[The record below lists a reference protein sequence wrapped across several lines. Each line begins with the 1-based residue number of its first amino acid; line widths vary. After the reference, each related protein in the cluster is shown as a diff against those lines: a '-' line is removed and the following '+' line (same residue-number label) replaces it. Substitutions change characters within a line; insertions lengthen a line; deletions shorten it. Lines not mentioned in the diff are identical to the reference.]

1 MAARDSA
8 SLSRNDYLALF
19 YALQELR
26 SEPSQLR
33 ILKSH
38 ISSGSFYNQ
47 PLPNMIR
54 HMQILL
60 QSKDPNRKFPQTLRK
75 EDVPTYFESLLREVN
90 SHTEHDFYGNI
101 ERGIKQNVWENIPS
115 PIAAPVQN
123 PAVKPLPEEAELPE
137 QPETEEKGQESE
149 KKAEPIKRF
158 KAGSPH
164 AEPEKATVPP
174 KDQPLAT
181 TTQKKNIFQRV
192 KSFFSAP
199 STPRPPTTTS
209 PSSSTTAN
217 TRAIVAKARQSAGK
231 ILGNPAKNL
240 GSQIVRQIIRH
251 PLLKKRVVTAG
262 IGAIG
267 GYYFGGAPGAGV
279 GAVLGGLLGPNISSS
294 IGDVLTGG
302 RNSSSA
308 TVVNPTVPDD
318 TSGDPPS
325 GGGGGS
331 NFFRNRALN
340 AARNLAN
347 QAARRALIAGGRTF
361 LAANAWWIIL
371 VIVVGILLLVALLLM
386 LCILPWSGCSTGGGD
401 IKKNFSIQKSAP
413 QAVDNGSPIEYKI
426 EVTNKGN
433 QNASVT
439 VVDNL
444 PDGTVYQTGN
454 NDPATDQNTSKKIQ
468 WTINDLGPGQKKD
481 LTFTVVPQ
489 IPDTWIVNQISA
501 NIKLLGN
508 SSSGNV
514 NIPGNIPPTA
524 DNCNGTYPLKNPLGN
539 FGDPKCDFNKDA
551 LYQILQ
557 QLDPTNATYWFT
569 KVARCESNYSPNAY
583 ADPIAVGTPDPI
595 GAWGLFQMGRGKNG
609 EFDHGDVIW
618 QLQTSNAVNY
628 NNNISK
634 LGLAWRYWQCANDRW

>member
-26 SEPSQLR
+26 SEPSELR

-38 ISSGSFYNQ
+38 ISSGNFYNQ
-47 PLPNMIR
+47 PLPQMIR

-123 PAVKPLPEEAELPE
+123 PAVTPLPEEAELPE

-149 KKAEPIKRF
+149 KKVEPIKRF

-174 KDQPLAT
+174 KAQPLAT

-199 STPRPPTTTS
+199 STPRPPATTS

-302 RNSSSA
+302 RNNSSSSEFNSA
-308 TVVNPTVPDD
+308 APEADSSE
-318 TSGDPPS
+318 TSS

-347 QAARRALIAGGRTF
+347 QAARRAVIAGGRTF

-371 VIVVGILLLVALLLM
+371 VIIVVIIVLIAMLLL
-386 LCILPWSGCSTGGGD
+386 LCILPWSGCS
-401 IKKNFSIQKSAP
+401 
-413 QAVDNGSPIEYKI
+413 GS
-426 EVTNKGN
+426 
-433 QNASVT
+433 
-439 VVDNL
+439 
-444 PDGTVYQTGN
+444 
-454 NDPATDQNTSKKIQ
+454 
-468 WTINDLGPGQKKD
+468 
-481 LTFTVVPQ
+481 
-489 IPDTWIVNQISA
+489 
-501 NIKLLGN
+501 
-508 SSSGNV
+508 
-514 NIPGNIPPTA
+514 
-524 DNCNGTYPLKNPLGN
+524 
-539 FGDPKCDFNKDA
+539 
-551 LYQILQ
+551 
-557 QLDPTNATYWFT
+557 
-569 KVARCESNYSPNAY
+569 
-583 ADPIAVGTPDPI
+583 
-595 GAWGLFQMGRGKNG
+595 GAG
-609 EFDHGDVIW
+609 I
-618 QLQTSNAVNY
+618 
-628 NNNISK
+628 
-634 LGLAWRYWQCANDRW
+634 

>member
-1 MAARDSA
+1 
-8 SLSRNDYLALF
+8 
-19 YALQELR
+19 
-26 SEPSQLR
+26 
-33 ILKSH
+33 
-38 ISSGSFYNQ
+38 
-47 PLPNMIR
+47 
-54 HMQILL
+54 
-60 QSKDPNRKFPQTLRK
+60 
-75 EDVPTYFESLLREVN
+75 
-90 SHTEHDFYGNI
+90 
-101 ERGIKQNVWENIPS
+101 
-115 PIAAPVQN
+115 
-123 PAVKPLPEEAELPE
+123 
-137 QPETEEKGQESE
+137 
-149 KKAEPIKRF
+149 
-158 KAGSPH
+158 
-164 AEPEKATVPP
+164 
-174 KDQPLAT
+174 LAT

-199 STPRPPTTTS
+199 STPRPPATTS

-302 RNSSSA
+302 RNNSSSSEFNSA
-308 TVVNPTVPDD
+308 APEADSSE
-318 TSGDPPS
+318 TSS

-347 QAARRALIAGGRTF
+347 QAARRAVIAGGRTF

-371 VIVVGILLLVALLLM
+371 VIIVVIIVLIAMLLL
-386 LCILPWSGCSTGGGD
+386 LCILPWSGCSGSGAAGD
-401 IKKNFSIQKSAP
+401 ISKNFTIKKTAP
-413 QAVDNGSPIEYKI
+413 QEVDNGSPIEYKI
-426 EVTNKGN
+426 EVTNKGS
-433 QNASVT
+433 QNATVT
-439 VVDNL
+439 VIDNL
-444 PDGTVYQTGN
+444 PDNTVYQTGN
-454 NDPATDQNTSKKIQ
+454 NDPATDQNLTKRIQ

-481 LTFTVVPQ
+481 LTFTVVSQ
-489 IPDTWIVNQISA
+489 VSDTWVVNQISA
-501 NIKLLGN
+501 NVKLLGGSN
-508 SSSGNV
+508 SGNV
-514 NIPGNIPPTA
+514 TIPGNIPPTA

-539 FGDPKCDFNKDA
+539 FGDPKCDFNKDM
-551 LYQILQ
+551 LYKMLK
-557 QLDPTNATYWFT
+557 QLDPTHAEYWFT

-628 NNNISK
+628 NNNITK

>member
-1 MAARDSA
+1 
-8 SLSRNDYLALF
+8 
-19 YALQELR
+19 
-26 SEPSQLR
+26 
-33 ILKSH
+33 
-38 ISSGSFYNQ
+38 
-47 PLPNMIR
+47 
-54 HMQILL
+54 
-60 QSKDPNRKFPQTLRK
+60 
-75 EDVPTYFESLLREVN
+75 
-90 SHTEHDFYGNI
+90 
-101 ERGIKQNVWENIPS
+101 
-115 PIAAPVQN
+115 
-123 PAVKPLPEEAELPE
+123 
-137 QPETEEKGQESE
+137 
-149 KKAEPIKRF
+149 
-158 KAGSPH
+158 
-164 AEPEKATVPP
+164 
-174 KDQPLAT
+174 
-181 TTQKKNIFQRV
+181 
-192 KSFFSAP
+192 
-199 STPRPPTTTS
+199 
-209 PSSSTTAN
+209 
-217 TRAIVAKARQSAGK
+217 VAKARQTVGQVLS
-231 ILGNPAKNL
+231 NPAKDL

-251 PLLKKRVVTAG
+251 PLLKKRVITAG

-302 RNSSSA
+302 RNRSSA
-308 TVVNPTVPDD
+308 SVVNPTVPDD
-318 TSGDPPS
+318 TSGAPPS

-340 AARNLAN
+340 TARNLAN
-347 QAARRALIAGGRTF
+347 QAARRAIIAGGRTF

-386 LCILPWSGCSTGGGD
+386 LCILPWSGCSTGGLNGD

-426 EVTNKGN
+426 EVINKGN

-444 PDGTVYQTGN
+444 PDGTIYQTGN

-489 IPDTWIVNQISA
+489 IPDTWIVNQTSA

-514 NIPGNIPPTA
+514 NIPGNTPPTA

-634 LGLAWRYWQCANDRW
+634 IGLAWRYWQCANDRW